1 MVFFVLPFIP
11 KYIGF
16 WPVTLVFFAQMT
28 AFFTAAFSDPGYVK
42 KSEHISFLKLN
53 EYFDQSYICP
63 TCEIVRP
70 KQSKHCYICNKC
82 VDRFDH
88 HCNWLNT
95 CVGINNHGYFYAFL
109 LLIGIYIVLLDS
121 LIIFNLN
128 LDHSYQEVMKA
139 QTNGLFVQDVGAA
152 NDAYF
157 WSILFIMVLINP
169 FLVFLVIL
177 IYIQTKN
184 FIWGMPTATRTNVE
198 RRDQL
203 MNDLRRSPN
212 GN

>member
-1 MVFFVLPFIP
+1 
-11 KYIGF
+11 
-16 WPVTLVFFAQMT
+16 
-28 AFFTAAFSDPGYVK
+28 
-42 KSEHISFLKLN
+42 
-53 EYFDQSYICP
+53 
-63 TCEIVRP
+63 
-70 KQSKHCYICNKC
+70 
-82 VDRFDH
+82 
-88 HCNWLNT
+88 
-95 CVGINNHGYFYAFL
+95 
-109 LLIGIYIVLLDS
+109 
-121 LIIFNLN
+121 
-128 LDHSYQEVMKA
+128 MKA